1 MEEWITSGGGIK
13 RSHIFDKIIS
23 LENLFLAWREFKRGK
38 LRKPGVQEFNF
49 NLENNLFTLR
59 DELENKIY
67 RPDKYAFFY
76 VRDPKLRP
84 IHKATVKDR
93 IIFQAVFRILY
104 QIFDRKLI
112 YDTYSCRFEKG
123 THSSVRRLVDFLR
136 KESGNY
142 RRPVF
147 ALKCDVRK
155 FFYSI
160 DHVILKNLIKKEI
173 DDDDAQ
179 DLICKIIDSFY
190 TQPDLGLPLGNV
202 TSQLFANIYLNELD
216 QYVKHVLR
224 ERYYI
229 RYCDDFVIISS
240 DQGHLA
246 NLVPKIKVFLRDCL
260 RLDLHPRK
268 VEIRKLLQGVDF
280 LGYVAL
286 PHRRVIRTKT
296 KRRMFSKIDKK
307 VEECKS
313 GLLDKHS
320 LNQSVQSFIGVLK
333 HCKGY
338 KLKKK
343 IIEKID

>member
-1 MEEWITSGGGIK
+1 MTK
-13 RSHIFDKIIS
+13 RIHIFDKIIS

-49 NLENNLFTLR
+49 NLENNLFVLR
-59 DELENKIY
+59 DDLKNKIY

-76 VRDPKLRP
+76 IRDPKLRP

-123 THSSVRRLVDFLR
+123 THKGVRRLADFLR
-136 KESGNY
+136 KESKNY
-142 RRPVF
+142 HRPVF
-147 ALKCDVRK
+147 TLKCDVRK

-160 DHVILKNLIKKEI
+160 DHEILKDLIKKEI
-173 DDDDAQ
+173 DDDNAQ
-179 DLICKIIDSFY
+179 DLICKIIDSFC
-190 TQPDLGLPLGNV
+190 THPGKGLPLGNV

-216 QYVKHVLR
+216 QYVKYVLK

-229 RYCDDFVIISS
+229 RYCDDFVIVGL

-246 NLVPKIKVFLRDCL
+246 DLVPKIKVFLRDRM

-268 VEIRKLLQGVDF
+268 VEIRKLSQGIDF

-286 PHRRVIRTKT
+286 PHRRVIRTT
-296 KRRMFSKIDKK
+296 TRQRIFYKIDKK
-307 VEECKS
+307 AEELRR
-313 GLLDKHS
+313 GLLDKRS
-320 LNQSVQSFIGVLK
+320 LNRSVQSYLGVLK

-338 KLKKK
+338 ELEKKMM
-343 IIEKID
+343 EKMD